1 VSDWVGVMRE
11 DVLARLAEAGD
22 ALEVATQRYLWVVA
36 RAAGG
41 PPGRMDETPEQIL
54 KRRYARGEIERE
66 YQRRLDD
73 LRR

>member
-1 VSDWVGVMRE
+1 MWPYMGSMVWWMALWWVFGLAFL
-11 DVLARLAEAGD
+11 VLI
-22 ALEVATQRYLWVVA
+22 VWVVA

-41 PPGRMDETPEQIL
+41 FQGRMEDTPEQIL

-66 YQRRLDD
+66 EYQRRLDD

>member
-1 VSDWVGVMRE
+1 MWPYMGSMGWWMALWWVFGLAFL
-11 DVLARLAEAGD
+11 VLIVWMVG
-22 ALEVATQRYLWVVA
+22 

-41 PPGRMDETPEQIL
+41 PPVRTEETPEQIL

-66 YQRRLDD
+66 EYQRRLDD